1 MLKKMITILSLV
13 ALILWLGACGDFLSG
28 PNLDNDPN
36 RATDVPIENLFVGMQ
51 VSMYGVMEAHLNR
64 TVMMW
69 MQQMAGVAQHYSGYD
84 IYNQTP
90 EQFSAQ
96 WFDIYGGGGLV
107 DMKTIEKKGT
117 EEGKRTLVGITK
129 MWEALIMSTAADL
142 WGDVPYSEAA
152 NPEIP
157 FPKYDKQSE
166 VHQACLQLI
175 DDAIEDL
182 NAGQTFFDPKW
193 DFTFGGDKDKWIAAA
208 HTLKARILLNWA
220 EVDPSNYQ
228 KALAEAQMGIQSESG
243 NWETRHSDVAG
254 EEAIWWQFETRRFG
268 YVRAGNFLVELLK
281 KDNDPRL
288 GIYFAKNEDGE
299 YVGSKPG
306 EFFGDASALNPE
318 TYGAKDWDM
327 ELVTWFEN
335 QFIIAEC
342 QYNLGDEA
350 GALSTLND
358 VIQPGLEAKWG
369 LPANSLPRYANLTGV
384 DLLEAIMLE
393 KYKAMFLNMQI
404 WSDWRRT
411 AFPIFEHVPEGKRIP
426 RRLLYSA
433 DELNTNPNT
442 PKYEEPLYHRVEN
455 DPGNPSYPGRT
466 VNP

>member
-1 MLKKMITILSLV
+1 MMKKIFCILIAAVLFV
-13 ALILWLGACGDFLSG
+13 GASGCSDFLSG
-28 PNLDNDPN
+28 PKLDEDPN
-36 RATDVPIENLFVGMQ
+36 RAVNVPLENLFVGVQ

-69 MQQMAGVAQHYSGYD
+69 MQQMAGVAQHYTGYD

-90 EQFSAQ
+90 VQFADQ

-107 DMKTIEKKGT
+107 DMRFIEKKGT
-117 EEGKRTLVGITK
+117 QQGRRTLVGITK
-129 MWEALIMSTAADL
+129 MWEALVMSTAADL

-152 NPEIP
+152 NPDIP

-166 VHQACLQLI
+166 VHNAVLKLI
-175 DDAIEDL
+175 DSAIEDL
-182 NAGQTFFDPKW
+182 TVGQPFFDGKW

-228 KALAEAQMGIQSESG
+228 KALAEAQLGIKDESG
-243 NWETRHSDVAG
+243 NWETRHSDIAG
-254 EEAIWWQFETRRFG
+254 EESIWWQFEARRFG
-268 YVRAGNFLVELLK
+268 YVRAGNYLVELLK
-281 KDNDPRL
+281 KHNDPRL
-288 GIYFAKNEDGE
+288 QIYFAPDAQGN
-299 YVGSKPG
+299 YIGSKPG
-306 EFFGDASALNPE
+306 EFYGDASALNPN

-327 ELVTWFEN
+327 ELVTWYEN

-342 QYNLGDEA
+342 LYNLGDEA
-350 GALSTLND
+350 GARDVLNN
-358 VIQPGLEAKWG
+358 VIQPGIEEKWG
-369 LPANSLPRYANLTGV
+369 LPANSLPRYPNLTGV

-393 KYKAMFLNMQI
+393 KYKALFLNMQI

-442 PKYEEPLYHRVEN
+442 PRYDDPLYHRVEN
-455 DPGNPSYPGRT
+455 DPGNPSYPGRV